1 VVALKLKKKSFKMR
15 ELGVLIAV
23 IALAVVF
30 SIANSMFLS
39 PSNLLITVRMASE
52 LGIMSVG
59 VTLLMIAGEFDLSIG
74 STYALSPMVT
84 AILYSNFNVPII
96 FAVMVALM
104 LALVLGFIN
113 GFVTTKAGIPSFIT
127 TLGTM
132 LIYRAVVLVMVGGMP
147 TKIRSQAII
156 SNVIGG
162 TIGEFFPVAIIWF
175 LFFIGISYYILEHTA
190 FGNKIRATGGNKEA
204 AIAAGIKTTRVKIIT
219 FMFVSFLAAFAGHV
233 QCFRL
238 GSVAPLNGRGFE
250 LQAIAASVIG
260 GTSLLGGCGT
270 TIGTALG
277 ALITGM
283 IRNGIVLL
291 GVSVYWQDGFL
302 GIVLIVAVIINVF
315 IFKRRR

>member
-1 VVALKLKKKSFKMR
+1 
-15 ELGVLIAV
+15 
-23 IALAVVF
+23 
-30 SIANSMFLS
+30 
-39 PSNLLITVRMASE
+39 
-52 LGIMSVG
+52 
-59 VTLLMIAGEFDLSIG
+59 
-74 STYALSPMVT
+74 MVT

-270 TIGTALG
+270 IIGTALG

>member
-74 STYALSPMVT
+74 SIYALSPMVT
-84 AILYSNFNVPII
+84 AVLYSNFNVPII

-270 TIGTALG
+270 IIGTALG

>member
-1 VVALKLKKKSFKMR
+1 MVALKLKKKSFKMR
-15 ELGVLIAV
+15 EFGVLIAV

-113 GFVTTKAGIPSFIT
+113 GFITTKAGIPSFIT

>member
-74 STYALSPMVT
+74 SIYALSPMVT

-270 TIGTALG
+270 IIGTALG

>member
-1 VVALKLKKKSFKMR
+1 MAALKLKKKSFKMR
-15 ELGVLIAV
+15 GLGVLVAV
-23 IALAVVF
+23 IALAVLF
-30 SIANSMFLS
+30 SIANSNFLS
-39 PSNLLITVRMASE
+39 PYNLLITVRMASE
-52 LGIMSVG
+52 LGIIAAG
-59 VTLLMIAGEFDLSIG
+59 VTLLMIAGEFDLSVG

-96 FAVMVALM
+96 FAVMVGLM

-113 GFVTTKAGIPSFIT
+113 GFITTKAGIPSFIT

-132 LIYRAVVLVMVGGMP
+132 LIYRAVVLVMAGGMP
-147 TKIRSQAII
+147 TKIRSQALI
-156 SNVIGG
+156 SDVIGG

-204 AIAAGIKTTRVKIIT
+204 AIAAGINTTRVKIIT
-219 FMFVSFLAAFAGHV
+219 FMFVSFLAAFAGLV

-260 GTSLLGGCGT
+260 GTSLFGGFGT
-270 TIGTALG
+270 IIGTALG
-277 ALITGM
+277 VLITGM
-283 IRNGIVLL
+283 IKNGIVLL
-291 GVSVYWQDGFL
+291 GVSVYWQNGFL
-302 GIVLIVAVIINVF
+302 GAILIAAVIINTF
-315 IFKRRR
+315 ISKRRR

>member
-1 VVALKLKKKSFKMR
+1 MVALKLKKKSFKMR

-74 STYALSPMVT
+74 SIYALSPMVT
-84 AILYSNFNVPII
+84 AVLYSNFNVPII

-270 TIGTALG
+270 IIGTALG

>member
-1 VVALKLKKKSFKMR
+1 MVALKLKKKSFKMR

-74 STYALSPMVT
+74 SIYALSPMVT

-113 GFVTTKAGIPSFIT
+113 GFITTKAGIPSFIT

-270 TIGTALG
+270 IIGTALG

>member
-1 VVALKLKKKSFKMR
+1 MVALKLKKKSFKMR

-74 STYALSPMVT
+74 SIYALSPMVT

-270 TIGTALG
+270 IIGTALG